1 MEEKSKV
8 LVISLAVALI
18 ALPFVTASGA
28 ADDSTAGSVFSFGT
42 DAKSLAMGGS
52 FVAVADNY
60 SATYWNPAGLTQF
73 SGVQLGGMN
82 LRPYG
87 VANFSYGSGAVT
99 IQDFA
104 FGASYGQLSADMD
117 NQLGYTEDSGYT
129 SYGETSLGGTLAYG
143 IDFAN
148 FGASVKSYQFEG
160 ESGFGFDLGT
170 LMTFDGIS
178 LGVTANDVGGASL
191 QGNDMSSTIKPSYRV
206 GVAAELLERAVA
218 SAEYDLTDSGDN
230 TIKAGFEIL
239 PIDQFALRGGVQVP
253 SSGGPAFTVGAGI
266 NLAGLTVDI
275 AWLQNNTEFA
285 SYVGADDTIVLSA
298 GFQFGAFG
306 APSANH
312 SRS

>member
-1 MEEKSKV
+1 MEEKSKI
-8 LVISLAVALI
+8 LVISLAVVLV
-18 ALPFVTASGA
+18 ALPFVAAQGA
-28 ADDSTAGSVFSFGT
+28 PEDSTSGSIFSFGT

-82 LRPYG
+82 LQPYG
-87 VANFSYGSGAVT
+87 VNGLNFSYGGGALT
-99 IQDFA
+99 IQNFA
-104 FGASYGQLSADMD
+104 FGASYGQLSAKMSD
-117 NQLGYTEDSGYT
+117 QLGYSGTNFEDYS
-129 SYGETSLGGTLAYG
+129 ETMIGGTFAYG

-148 FGASVKSYQFEG
+148 FGANVKSYQLSG

-178 LGVTANDVGGASL
+178 LGVAATDIGGASITE
-191 QGNDMSSTIKPSYRV
+191 SSTVKPSYRL
-206 GVAAELLERAVA
+206 GVAAELLDLAVA
-218 SAEYDLTDSGDN
+218 SAEVDLQGDSRL
-230 TIKAGFEIL
+230 IKTGFEIL
-239 PIDQFALRGGVQVP
+239 PIEQFALRGGVQVP
-253 SSGGPAFTVGAGI
+253 SSGGPSFTVGAGI

-285 SYVGADDTIVLSA
+285 NYDKAGDTLVLSA

-306 APSANH
+306 ESA
-312 SRS
+312 

>member
-1 MEEKSKV
+1 MEEKSRI
-8 LVISLAVALI
+8 LVISLAVALV
-18 ALPFVTASGA
+18 ALPFVTAAGA
-28 ADDSTAGSVFSFGT
+28 PEDSTSGSVFSFGT
-42 DAKSLAMGGS
+42 DAKSLGMGGA

-104 FGASYGQLSADMD
+104 FGASYGQLSADMG

-148 FGASVKSYQFEG
+148 FGASVKSFQFEG

-170 LMTFDGIS
+170 LMTFDSIS
-178 LGVTANDVGGASL
+178 LGVTANNVGGVTLSE
-191 QGNDMSSTIKPSYRV
+191 NSKIKPSYKM
-206 GVAAELLERAVA
+206 GVAAELLGRATA
-218 SAEYDLTDSGDN
+218 SAEIDLQGNSRN
-230 TIKAGFEIL
+230 IKAGFEIL

-285 SYVGADDTIVLSA
+285 SYEGAGDTLVLSA

-306 APSANH
+306 ESQ
-312 SRS
+312 

>member
-18 ALPFVTASGA
+18 ALPFVTASGEP
-28 ADDSTAGSVFSFGT
+28 DNSTAGSVFGFGT
-42 DAKSLAMGGS
+42 DAKSLAMGGA

-87 VANFSYGSGAVT
+87 VANFSYGGGAVT

-104 FGASYGQLSADMD
+104 FGASYGQLSADLSD
-117 NQLGYTEDSGYT
+117 QFGYEDSDY
-129 SYGETSLGGTLAYG
+129 SAYGETMIGGSLAYG

-160 ESGFGFDLGT
+160 ETGFGFDLGT

-206 GVAAELLERAVA
+206 GVAAEILDRAVA
-218 SAEYDLTDSGDN
+218 SAEYDLTSSGDN

-253 SSGGPAFTVGAGI
+253 GGGSPSFTFGAGI

-285 SYVGADDTIVLSA
+285 DRSNAGDTLVLSA

-306 APSANH
+306 ESA
-312 SRS
+312 

>member
-1 MEEKSKV
+1 MEEKSKI
-8 LVISLAVALI
+8 LVISLAVVLL
-18 ALPFVTASGA
+18 ALPFVTAQGA
-28 ADDSTAGSVFSFGT
+28 AEDSTSGSIFNFGT
-42 DAKSLAMGGS
+42 DAKSLAMGGA

-82 LRPYG
+82 LQPYG
-87 VANFSYGSGAVT
+87 IGGLNFSFGGGAVT

-104 FGASYGQLSADMD
+104 FGASYGQLSANMSD
-117 NQLGYTEDSGYT
+117 QLGYADSDYDNY
-129 SYGETSLGGTLAYG
+129 SETVIGGTFAYG

-148 FGASVKSYQFEG
+148 FGANVKSFQFKG

-178 LGVTANDVGGASL
+178 LGVAATNVGGVNIAD
-191 QGNDMSSTIKPSYRV
+191 NSSVKSSYRL
-206 GVAAELLERAVA
+206 GVAAELLGRAVA
-218 SAEYDLTDSGDN
+218 SAEVDLQGNSRL
-230 TIKAGFEIL
+230 IKAGFEVL
-239 PIDQFALRGGVQVP
+239 PIDQFAIRGGVQVP
-253 SSGGPAFTVGAGI
+253 SSGGPSFTVGAGI

-285 SYVGADDTIVLSA
+285 GNQGAGDTLVLSA

-306 APSANH
+306 ESA
-312 SRS
+312 

>member
-1 MEEKSKV
+1 MEEKSKL
-8 LVISLAVALI
+8 LVISLAVILI
-18 ALPFVTASGA
+18 GLPFVTASGQS
-28 ADDSTAGSVFSFGT
+28 ADDSTAGSVFGFGT
-42 DAKSLAMGGS
+42 DAKSLAMGGA

-87 VANFSYGSGAVT
+87 AANFSYGGGAVT
-99 IQDFA
+99 IQNFA
-104 FGASYGQLSADMD
+104 FGASYGQLTADLG
-117 NQLGYTEDSGYT
+117 NQLGYDGDSGYS
-129 SYGETSLGGTLAYG
+129 SYGETMIGGSLAYG

-148 FGASVKSYQFEG
+148 FGANVKSYQFEG
-160 ESGFGFDLGT
+160 ETGFGFDLGT

-178 LGVTANDVGGASL
+178 LGVAANDVGGTAL
-191 QGNDMSSTIKPSYRV
+191 KGDNLSSTLKPSYRF
-206 GVAAELLERAVA
+206 GVAAELLDRALV
-218 SAEYDLTDSGDN
+218 SAEYDLLGN
-230 TIKAGFEIL
+230 KNNKIKAGFEIL

-253 SSGGPAFTVGAGI
+253 SSGGPSFTVGAGI

-285 SYVGADDTIVLSA
+285 SRSGAGDTLVLSA

-306 APSANH
+306 ESA
-312 SRS
+312 

>member
-1 MEEKSKV
+1 MEEKSKI
-8 LVISLAVALI
+8 LVISLAVAIL
-18 ALPFVTASGA
+18 A
-28 ADDSTAGSVFSFGT
+28 APLLTVQVAAQDSTSGSIFSFGT

-82 LRPYG
+82 LQPYG
-87 VANFSYGSGAVT
+87 VNGMNFSYGGGAVT

-104 FGASYGQLSADMD
+104 FGASYGQLSASMSD
-117 NQLGYTEDSGYT
+117 QLGYGDTDFGDYS
-129 SYGETSLGGTLAYG
+129 ETMIGGTFAYG

-148 FGASVKSYQFEG
+148 FGANVKSYQFSG

-178 LGVTANDVGGASL
+178 LGVAATDIGGVSL
-191 QGNDMSSTIKPSYRV
+191 SENSTVKPSYRL
-206 GVAAELLERAVA
+206 GVAAELFDMATA
-218 SAEYDLTDSGDN
+218 SAEVDLQGNSRL
-230 TIKAGFEIL
+230 IKTGFEIL
-239 PIDQFALRGGVQVP
+239 PIEQFALRGGVQVP
-253 SSGGPAFTVGAGI
+253 SSGGPSFTVGAGI

-285 SYVGADDTIVLSA
+285 SYDGAGDTLVLSA

-306 APSANH
+306 ESA
-312 SRS
+312 

>member
-1 MEEKSKV
+1 MEEKSKI
-8 LVISLAVALI
+8 LVISLAVVLM
-18 ALPFVTASGA
+18 ALPFVAAQGA
-28 ADDSTAGSVFSFGT
+28 AEDSTSGSIFNFGT

-82 LRPYG
+82 LQPYG
-87 VANFSYGSGAVT
+87 LSGLNFSFGGGAVT
-99 IQDFA
+99 IQNFA
-104 FGASYGQLSADMD
+104 LGASYGQLSANLGD
-117 NQLGYTEDSGYT
+117 QLGYADSDYNKY
-129 SYGETSLGGTLAYG
+129 SETMIGGTFAYG

-148 FGASVKSYQFEG
+148 FGANVKSFQFKG

-178 LGVTANDVGGASL
+178 LGVAATNVGGVNIADNASV
-191 QGNDMSSTIKPSYRV
+191 KPTYRL
-206 GVAAELLERAVA
+206 GLAAELLGRAVA
-218 SAEYDLTDSGDN
+218 SAEVDLQGNSRL
-230 TIKAGFEIL
+230 IKAGFEIL
-239 PIDQFALRGGVQVP
+239 PIDQFAMRGGVQVP
-253 SSGGPAFTVGAGI
+253 SSGGPSFTVGAGI

-285 SYVGADDTIVLSA
+285 GRSGSGDTLVLSA

-306 APSANH
+306 ESA
-312 SRS
+312 